1 MQKVITK
8 YLGADSCYSAWIWK
22 KGSALG
28 FWSIVAF
35 QGQICGFCL
44 IRFGT
49 FRNTLR
55 QHINSK
61 APAPCGTTDTHLDRP
76 PQPRV
81 TRLSATYKLIS
92 WSIWSAISE
101 TQRNQFHQNQHNVF
115 KFKLRQSK
123 FNQEPTSLYSFV
135 HSFLPSEHLQTLE
148 PLKINCYNCWML
160 ILIQLRWLALLCC
173 WPCPCLYCSILSGC
187 FDVSWPRT
195 SCNPLNTRPR
205 QIYIYI
211 WSRVPCSQPPMG
223 WGGMMPLWWWY
234 VCMYACMHVCM
245 YIYIFISIYMLH
257 AFLYDSVCVRTH
269 TYIQYM

>member
-22 KGSALG
+22 KGTSSALG

-35 QGQICGFCL
+35 QGQICRFCL

-49 FRNTLR
+49 FRNILR

-76 PQPRV
+76 SQPWV
-81 TRLSATYKLIS
+81 ARLSAVKQRTS
-92 WSIWSAISE
+92 WSVDQFDQRSVKLCEISSIKIN
-101 TQRNQFHQNQHNVF
+101 TMYSNLSSGNPSSIKSQQA
-115 KFKLRQSK
+115 
-123 FNQEPTSLYSFV
+123 YSFV

-148 PLKINCYNCWML
+148 PLKISCYNCWML

-173 WPCPCLYCSILSGC
+173 WPCLYCNILSGC

-205 QIYIYI
+205 QIIIYIY
-211 WSRVPCSQPPMG
+211 
-223 WGGMMPLWWWY
+223 
-234 VCMYACMHVCM
+234 VCLYCIHTCIDYA
-245 YIYIFISIYMLH
+245 
-257 AFLYDSVCVRTH
+257 
-269 TYIQYM
+269 